1 MSAAAP
7 IDRIESLSS
16 GELSRSVSHEDTL
29 NLVTPRT
36 QEAFADAIRNVSAE
50 ELAMLETPRRG
61 SIEITSLQRVESVA
75 LQSDA
80 PQIPTRGPPPG
91 RGASNEASSSHRGG
105 GRASPRT
112 TRTSTRTRPS
122 ARRRRRRGTGLRS
135 FKLSLR
141 PSAFAVR
148 FGSPFWIQS
157 LVFDN

>member
-1 MSAAAP
+1 MSDAAP

-91 RGASNEASSSHRGG
+91 RGASNEAYSSRRGG
-105 GRASPRT
+105 EAIPRT
-112 TRTSTRTRPS
+112 TRTTRTRPS
-122 ARRRRRRGTGLRS
+122 ARRRRRGTG
-135 FKLSLR
+135 
-141 PSAFAVR
+141 
-148 FGSPFWIQS
+148 
-157 LVFDN
+157 